1 MTLYRQ
7 LLATMLALF
16 AILFVAAYL
25 VQFNSTRSYL
35 AQQLSLSVTSTA
47 NSVGLALTPYLETA
61 DKVGAESVI
70 NAAFDGGFYQRFKL
84 KMLADNSEIVKE
96 NSSAIEGVPSWFIN
110 LRLFEPV
117 KFQAVLT
124 SGWLQLGQ
132 LDVEG
137 NPGQAYY
144 ELWRGMR
151 ELLISFFTA
160 FLITTLL
167 LMQALRYLLKPL
179 EQICAQA
186 VEIEQHHFGHTIPLP
201 KTAELK
207 QVVVSIN
214 TLTAKLAHQFKEQ
227 AEATERLRERV
238 YRDAV
243 SGLGNRA
250 HFVGQVNA
258 WTAESGHGGVMLVSV
273 DVLDDI
279 YRNEGFG
286 ARDNMVKSVATSL
299 SDLLRPYDG
308 HALARISAIEYAI
321 LLPGV
326 ENTEL
331 HDIGQQMNRAIA
343 ELVVN
348 PIEQDHPISVVGIAE
363 RAANDDLTSLL
374 TKADSA
380 VRRARSERQGSVV
393 MASDE
398 KSDCLGRMAWRNL
411 LELAL
416 QQNLFRFKS
425 QPAIMLV
432 SGQHYH
438 AELFTSIHKD
448 GEDYFAGQFMSAL
461 EQFKLGAEFDKHVLL
476 AVSERLSTHRELR
489 LAINLTLTSIS
500 SSKFVAWLDDYL
512 ANHANLAHQL
522 VFELPESAIVHSRQQ
537 VEQLVA
543 VLRQHSF
550 MWGVDQYGRNFQSLD
565 YLETL
570 RPSYVKV
577 DYCYTS
583 MVLKDEG
590 DQAFLSAVCRTA
602 HHAGVVTIATRVENQ
617 EQVHAL
623 SKLFVDGYQG
633 FVSPPTPL
641 L

>member
-70 NAAFDGGFYQRFKL
+70 NAAFDGGFYQRFRL
-84 KMLADNSEIVKE
+84 KMLADNSQIVKE
-96 NSSAIEGVPSWFIN
+96 NTSKIEGVPDWFIN
-110 LRLFEPV
+110 LKLFEPV
-117 KFQAVLT
+117 KFESILT

-160 FLITTLL
+160 FLVTTLL

-179 EQICAQA
+179 EQISTQA
-186 VEIEQHHFGHTIPLP
+186 VEIEQHHFGHGIPLP
-201 KTAELK
+201 KTTELK
-207 QVVVSIN
+207 KVVLSIN
-214 TLTAKLAHQFKEQ
+214 TLTAKLANQFKEQ
-227 AEATERLRERV
+227 AEATEHLRERV

-250 HFVGQVNA
+250 HFMGQVNA
-258 WTAESGHGGVMLVSV
+258 WIAESGQGGVMLVAV

-279 YRNEGFG
+279 YRDDGFG
-286 ARDNMVKSVATSL
+286 ARDNMVKSVAVTL
-299 SDLLRPYDG
+299 ADLLRPYEG
-308 HALARISAIEYAI
+308 HALARISATEYAL
-321 LLPGV
+321 LLPGIENV
-326 ENTEL
+326 ELN
-331 HDIGQQMNRAIA
+331 DIGQQVNRAIA

-348 PIEQDHPISVVGIAE
+348 PIEQEHPISVVGIAE
-363 RAANDDLTSLL
+363 RATDDDLSSLL

-380 VRRARSERQGSVV
+380 LRRARSERQGAVV
-393 MASDE
+393 MARHD
-398 KSDCLGRMAWRNL
+398 KSDGLGRIAWRNL

-425 QPAIMLV
+425 QPAIMLAT
-432 SGQHYH
+432 GQQYH

-461 EQFKLGAEFDKHVLL
+461 EQFKLGAEFDKHVLHS
-476 AVSERLSTHRELR
+476 VSERLTANRKLK

-500 SSKFVAWLDDYL
+500 STQFVAWLDDYL
-512 ANHANLAHQL
+512 ANHLQLAEQL
-522 VFELPESAIVHSRQQ
+522 IFELPESAIVHSRQQ
-537 VEQLVA
+537 VELLLA
-543 VLRQHSF
+543 VLRRYSF
-550 MWGVDQYGRNFQSLD
+550 SWGVDQYGRNFQSLD

-577 DYCYTS
+577 DHGYTS

-617 EQVHAL
+617 EQVQAL

-633 FVSPPTPL
+633 FISPPTTL
-641 L
+641 I

>member
-1 MTLYRQ
+1 
-7 LLATMLALF
+7 MLALF

-47 NSVGLALTPYLETA
+47 NSVGLALTPYLESA

-70 NAAFDGGFYQRFKL
+70 NAAFDGGFYKRFHL

-96 NSSAIEGVPSWFIN
+96 NSSAIQGVPNWFIN
-110 LRLFEPV
+110 LNLFEPV
-117 KFQAVLT
+117 RFQAILT

-144 ELWRGMR
+144 ELWQGMR
-151 ELLISFFTA
+151 ELLISFFVA

-179 EQICAQA
+179 EQICTQ
-186 VEIEQHHFGHTIPLP
+186 VEEIEQHHFGHTIPLP
-201 KTAELK
+201 KTIELK
-207 QVVVSIN
+207 QVIESIN
-214 TLTAKLAHQFKEQ
+214 TLTSKLAFQFKEQ
-227 AEATERLRERV
+227 AAATERLRERV
-238 YRDAV
+238 YCDAV
-243 SGLGNRA
+243 SGLGNRT
-250 HFVGQVNA
+250 HFMGQVNA
-258 WTAESGHGGVMLVSV
+258 WLAESENGGVMLVSV
-273 DVLDDI
+273 DVLNDI

-299 SDLLRPYDG
+299 ADLLRPYNG
-308 HALARISAIEYAI
+308 HALARISATEYAI
-321 LLPGV
+321 LLAGV
-326 ENTEL
+326 ESDEL
-331 HDIGQQMNRAIA
+331 NEIGQQVNRVIA
-343 ELVVN
+343 ELIVN
-348 PIEQDHPISVVGIAE
+348 PIEQEHPISVVGIAE
-363 RAANDDLTSLL
+363 RTVNDDLTSLL

-380 VRRARSERQGSVV
+380 LRRARSERLGAVV
-393 MASDE
+393 MASHAM
-398 KSDCLGRMAWRNL
+398 SDSMGRMAWRNL

-425 QPAIMLV
+425 QPAILLA
-432 SGQHYH
+432 SGEHYH

-448 GEDYFAGQFMSAL
+448 GEEYFAGQFMSAL

-476 AVSERLSTHRELR
+476 SVTERLNTHHKLK

-500 SSKFVAWLDDYL
+500 SAQFVAWLDDYL
-512 ANHANLAHQL
+512 ANHPRLIGQI
-522 VFELPESAIVHSRQQ
+522 VFELPESAIVHSRHQ
-537 VEQLVA
+537 VETLVT
-543 VLRQHSF
+543 VLRRHNL

-565 YLETL
+565 YLDTL
-570 RPSYVKV
+570 RPAYVKV
-577 DYCYTS
+577 DHGYTS
-583 MVLKDEG
+583 MVLKEEG

-602 HHAGVVTIATRVENQ
+602 HHAGAVTIATRVESQ
-617 EQVHAL
+617 EQVDAL
-623 SKLFVDGYQG
+623 SDLFVDGYQG
-633 FVSPPTPL
+633 FISPPTAL